1 MRHLL
6 SLALQH
12 DQDVVTARTRAA
24 QLGQMLGFDSSEQ
37 TRVATAVSEIVRNA
51 FRYASGGSVAF
62 AVDDEAKPQ
71 RLIVRVSDQGPGI
84 AQLDDVLSGKY
95 RSGTGMGLGIVGARR
110 LMDDFSIQTSPQGT
124 TVTLQKFLA
133 PRHTV
138 VTRDRAR
145 QISDAIARTRPAGLI
160 EEIQHQNQALL
171 RALDDLQ
178 RKQQELVHLNR
189 ELEDTNRG
197 VVALYAEL
205 DEKADHLRRADELK
219 SRFLSNMTHEFRTPV
234 NSILG
239 LSNLMIEER
248 ERAGHEA
255 EPEAIYIR
263 KAAEQLSEL
272 VNDLLDLAKVEA
284 GKTVVRPAEFQIE
297 NLFGALR
304 GMLRPLLMN
313 QSVSLVFE
321 DAAALR
327 PVYSDEGK
335 VSQIL
340 RNLISNAL
348 KFTERG
354 EVRVSAVEEAP
365 DLIVFRV
372 ADTGIGIAEEDQSR
386 IFEEFTQVE
395 HRLQAHVRGTGLG
408 LPLSRRLAEL
418 LGGTLGVA
426 SEPAVGSTF
435 MLRVPRRYASFRGE
449 GGEEFAWEPEPGK
462 LPLLVVEDAPDAQ
475 YFYEKV
481 LRSSA
486 YQIYPAYS
494 VHAAEAALQTV
505 QPAAII
511 LDAVLGPENAWDLLV
526 RLRRHPR
533 TKETP
538 IVVISSADDANKAMS
553 LGADA
558 YLSKPVDRRALLE
571 TLTRFQGRTVRP
583 IKVLSIDDDDVA
595 RYLVRQCLPAPAFDV
610 IEASGGD
617 DGIKRATEEQPDV
630 VVLDLMMPGTDGWQ
644 VLETLH
650 GASGTRDLPVV
661 IVTSHVLGADERGRL
676 ADACA
681 IVSKQNLSR
690 ATLAPVVQA
699 AARRDERHGLAVP
712 PISL

>member
-51 FRYASGGSVAF
+51 FRYATGGSVAF
-62 AVDDEAKPQ
+62 AVDEEAKPQ

-84 AQLDDVLSGKY
+84 AHLDDVMSGKY
-95 RSGTGMGLGIVGARR
+95 QSGTGMGLGIVGARR
-110 LMDDFSIQTSPQGT
+110 LMDDFRIQTSPEGT

-133 PRHTV
+133 PRHAVITL
-138 VTRDRAR
+138 DRAR
-145 QISDAIARTRPAGLI
+145 QISDAIARTRPTGLI

-239 LSNLMIEER
+239 LSNLMIEDRQRTGR
-248 ERAGHEA
+248 EP

-284 GKTVVRPAEFQIE
+284 GKTVVRPAEFQVE

-327 PVYSDEGK
+327 PVFSDEGK

-354 EVRVSAVEEAP
+354 EVRVSAIEEEP

-395 HRLQAHVRGTGLG
+395 HRLQARVRGTGLG

-418 LGGTLGVA
+418 LGGTLGVT

-435 MLRVPRRYASFRGE
+435 MLRVPRRYTSFRAE
-449 GGEEFAWEPEPGK
+449 GAEEFAWEPEPGK

-486 YQIYPAYS
+486 YQIYPAYT
-494 VHAAEAALQTV
+494 VHAAESALQTV

-511 LDAVLGPENAWDLLV
+511 LDVVLGPENAWDLLL

-533 TKETP
+533 TNETP
-538 IVVISSADDANKAMS
+538 IVVISSADDASKAMS

-583 IKVLSIDDDDVA
+583 IKVLSIDDDEVA

-610 IEASGGD
+610 IEAAGGD
-617 DGIKRATEEQPDV
+617 EGIKRATEDHPDV

-644 VLETLH
+644 VLSTLH
-650 GASGTRDLPVV
+650 GASATHGLPIV
-661 IVTSHVLGADERGRL
+661 IVTSHVLQGEERKRL
-676 ADACA
+676 TDAFA
-681 IVSKQNLSR
+681 IVSKQDLSR

-699 AARRDERHGLAVP
+699 AARKDETDGVSAP
-712 PISL
+712 PIPI